1 MSSILEMEAEIKKV
15 VDDLRGRIFAVY
27 DKYQINSG
35 KVIELP
41 SYDELVKS
49 RKLQYNIERDLTT
62 AIDEML
68 DLKLRISVVTRNLNS
83 IKSIQVSSRTEYNL
97 VTTFKRF
104 VEESL
109 EELDTYKFEI
119 TEIIKNLNNKI
130 RIITSVQFSLD

>member
-1 MSSILEMEAEIKKV
+1 MSSILEMEVEIKKV

>member
-1 MSSILEMEAEIKKV
+1 M
-15 VDDLRGRIFAVY
+15 Y

>member
-35 KVIELP
+35 KIIELP

-49 RKLQYNIERDLTT
+49 RKVQYNIERDLTT

-97 VTTFKRF
+97 VVTFKRF

-130 RIITSVQFSLD
+130 RIITSVQFSLE